1 MEGKNFL
8 NEQGIAALVTAISN
22 GIINHT
28 SGEITVTE
36 IEDEDTGEINKE
48 AVKPNN
54 FTTTKAVVE
63 YLRNRKRIKINQQKS
78 TESSEDYDIETESI
92 NYNGEDEVQIDMKL
106 ASASDIKQLFSEQES
121 TIIDGNDEVDD
132 DL

>member
-121 TIIDGNDEVDD
+121 TIIDGDDEVDD